1 MKQFFFLLISSL
13 CLSQNINFTWINGGN
28 QTEQPAEFGLYGIE
42 SSENWPNTLMEMSYV
57 KDSDDTFWMFGGY
70 TTGWA
75 TNASNLLLSYNPQN
89 NNFTYRKGWFF
100 HDFKG
105 YNKGLNIESYRNT
118 PGALRSASIWSS
130 VNKTLYKFGGAD
142 ASGSAKND
150 LWKFN
155 ITTNNWIKISDG
167 TADGSGSFGIKGV
180 ENASNVPPALV
191 YTTTWTD
198 QAGNLYFFGG
208 KTSVSYTASEYNT
221 IWKYNISTNMWSWIG
236 GSDQPNINGV
246 YNAMGQENALNTPSA
261 RYGSCSFKD
270 QQGNIFIY
278 GGYHQTPTMNYYYN
292 DLWKFNPVNGQWT
305 WMKGSQTSTENIA
318 AAVGIE
324 NSNNLPG
331 TLSSYLNNPMPN
343 NWTDKNGNFWI
354 QVNYYMWKYTPSSN
368 AWTLMK
374 INGTPPISQPPVYGT
389 LNVESPQNFPGFRSS
404 SACWT
409 GNDGNFYLYNGSL
422 RPTSTYGIDLWKFN
436 TTTNNW
442 VYIKGPGVT
451 SGGSSDSFI
460 SYEKLAGLVEDENTP
475 GGTGKFGAQWNDSEG
490 NLWVYGIYGKFTNE
504 VNNSTYS
511 SVDLWKFNSSQKKWQ
526 WINGNEN
533 SFFKSYTGDLINYGT
548 LDIENKRNAPGRRLD
563 AMSWT
568 DSNGNLWMFG
578 GQVTSVNSYYQDLW
592 MYNKVSNNWVWK
604 GGVKN
609 ADLGFNRHANYGT
622 QGVYSPTNIPGAR
635 VRGKTWTDI
644 QGNFYLYGGYG
655 FDETSTNEGY
665 LNDVWKYDVT
675 LNQWVWL
682 SGDKTINN
690 YNSSG
695 YPPADYNSGISWT
708 DLNKNFWYFSYGKMW
723 NYQTATNSWTNTG
736 NPPPFG
742 DPNYGTIGTENASN
756 FPGDRNKALT
766 WTGKN
771 GDLWLMGGNSSSQ
784 QNLWKYNINSN
795 KWAWMYGPKTSTP
808 SNYNYGQIN
817 IPSAANL
824 PPYRHYSAT
833 WNDSMGNLYFFGGT
847 QTETYDHINY
857 NDVWKIDIENYNLIT
872 LNTGEVLKSNGK
884 FKVYPTYFTDKI
896 TLESLED
903 FESIAISDFSGR
915 NIKSLDFGLNKRK
928 VIDLSDL
935 KTGAY
940 ILNVYRAK
948 SNLLF
953 STKIIKK

>member
-28 QTEQPAEFGLYGIE
+28 QIEQPAEFGLYGIE

-75 TNASNLLLSYNPQN
+75 TNASNLLLSYNLQN
-89 NNFTYRKGWFF
+89 NNFTFRKGWFY
-100 HDFKG
+100 HDFNG
-105 YNKGLNIESYRNT
+105 YNKGINVESYRNT
-118 PGALRSASIWSS
+118 PGALRSASFWAS
-130 VNKTLYKFGGAD
+130 VNKTLYKFGGSD
-142 ASGSAKND
+142 ASNSTKND

-155 ITTNNWIKISDG
+155 ITTNNWIKISNG
-167 TADGSGSFGIKGV
+167 TADGSGNFGVKGV
-180 ENASNVPPALV
+180 ENASNTPPALV

-198 QAGNLYFFGG
+198 QTGNLYFFGG
-208 KTSVSYTASEYNT
+208 KTSVNYNANEYNT

-246 YNAMGQENALNTPSA
+246 YNAIGQENPLNTPSA
-261 RYGSCSFKD
+261 RYGSCTFKD

-278 GGYHQTPTMNYYYN
+278 GGYHQTPTKNYYYN

-318 AAVGIE
+318 GAIGVE

-331 TLSSYLNNPMPN
+331 TLYSYINNPKPN

-368 AWTLMK
+368 SWTLMK
-374 INGTPPISQPPVYGT
+374 INGNPPTSQPPVYGT
-389 LNVESPQNFPGFRSS
+389 LNVEGSQNFPGFRNS

-409 GNDGNFYLYNGSL
+409 GNDGNFYLYNGTFGS
-422 RPTSTYGIDLWKFN
+422 TSTYGIDLWKFN

-442 VYIKGPGVT
+442 VYIKGPGIT
-451 SGGSSDSFI
+451 SGGNSYDFT
-460 SYEKLAGLVEDENTP
+460 SYEKIAGLVEDENTP

-490 NLWVYGIYGKFTNE
+490 NLWIYGIYGKFTNE
-504 VNNSTYS
+504 VNNTSYS
-511 SVDLWKFNSSQKKWQ
+511 SVDLWKFNSVQKKWQ

-548 LDIENKRNAPGRRLD
+548 LNTENKRNAPGRRLD

-568 DSNGNLWMFG
+568 DSTGNLWMFG

-592 MYNKVSNNWVWK
+592 MYNKASNNWVWK
-604 GGVKN
+604 GGIKN
-609 ADLGFNRHANYGT
+609 ADYGFNRHANYGA
-622 QGVYSPTNIPGAR
+622 QGIYSSTNIPGAR
-635 VRGKTWTDI
+635 VRGKTWTDA

-655 FDETSTNEGY
+655 FDETSTTEGY
-665 LNDVWKYDVT
+665 LNDVWKYDVA

-695 YPPADYNSGISWT
+695 YPPADYNTGISWA
-708 DLNKNFWYFSYGKMW
+708 DQDKNFWYFSSGKMW
-723 NYQTATNSWTNTG
+723 KYQTSTNTWTNTG

-742 DPNYGTIGTENASN
+742 NPNYGTMGTENTSN

-771 GDLWLMGGNSSSQ
+771 GDLWLLGGNSSSQ

-795 KWAWMYGPKTSTP
+795 KWTWMYGPKASTP
-808 SNYNYGQIN
+808 SNDEYGQLN
-817 IPSAANL
+817 IPSTTNL
-824 PPYRHYSAT
+824 PPYRRYSAT

-847 QTETYDHINY
+847 QTEIYDHLNY
-857 NDVWKIDIENYNLIT
+857 NDVWKIDIENYNLT
-872 LNTGEVLKSNGK
+872 LSTNEALKPNEK
-884 FKVYPTYFTDKI
+884 IKVYPTYFTDKI
-896 TLESLED
+896 TLESLD
-903 FESIAISDFSGR
+903 NFESIKISDFSGR
-915 NIKSLDFGLNKRK
+915 NIKSLDLGLNKRK

-935 KTGAY
+935 KTGVY
-940 ILNVYRAK
+940 ILNVYGAK
-948 SNLLF
+948 SNLLL